1 MGKNDYTKRM
11 GQIYALAIQ
20 KGYSEKDLLQYT
32 ENVFA
37 YLYKKDQ
44 KKRSVKNEV

>member
-1 MGKNDYTKRM
+1 
-11 GQIYALAIQ
+11 
-20 KGYSEKDLLQYT
+20 LLQYT

-44 KKRSVKNEV
+44 KKRSVKNEVWCIY